1 MSARQKELEARVA
14 SLRSELE
21 LSAFL
26 NKGVLQT
33 NSELKL
39 RIVELEQENAAL
51 RTAESRLA
59 RTEDKLEAAERR
71 MEKREREWEIAQR
84 QWEERL
90 QRESELREGLE
101 VERDEIRD
109 EMEKWRFAWEGAR
122 KAMASLDAM
131 DKAEKS
137 EKNSARTTP
146 TLPKAQASRNSMSAM
161 SSAGRRLTPSA
172 STSASARAG
181 PSSVSAL
188 CAAPRYHLL
197 STQLVH
203 RQAELTPPFDTD
215 QTIRAQRRLP
225 RARALPQERPNHQ

>member
-71 MEKREREWEIAQR
+71 LEKREREWEISQA
-84 QWEERL
+84 QWEEGL

-101 VERDEIRD
+101 AERDEIRD

-131 DKAEKS
+131 NKAEKS
-137 EKNSARTTP
+137 EKTSARTTP
-146 TLPKAQASRNSMSAM
+146 TMPRTQASRNSMSGMA
-161 SSAGRRLTPSA
+161 SAGRRVTPSA
-172 STSASARAG
+172 NSSARAG

-188 CAAPRYHLL
+188 CAVL
-197 STQLVH
+197 SLVVGTH
-203 RQAELTPPFDTD
+203 GPSPS
-215 QTIRAQRRLP
+215 
-225 RARALPQERPNHQ
+225 